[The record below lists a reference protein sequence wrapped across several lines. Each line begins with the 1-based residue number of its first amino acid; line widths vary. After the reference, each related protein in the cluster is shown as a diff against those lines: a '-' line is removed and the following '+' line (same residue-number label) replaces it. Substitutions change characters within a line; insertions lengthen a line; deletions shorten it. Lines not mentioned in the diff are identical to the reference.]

1 MGGGFFKGP
10 QMSEPTKFVGLDEAI
25 VGVAYVWQHHPKG
38 GAERIETLI
47 YDGERIAHLL
57 VEQGMTPEDAHEY
70 IDFNIEGGYL
80 GLDTPIIV
88 WPHEGED
95 SE

>member
-1 MGGGFFKGP
+1 MEETPKYA
-10 QMSEPTKFVGLDEAI
+10 GLDEAI
-25 VGVAYVWQHHPKG
+25 VGVAYVWQRHPGG
-38 GAERIETLI
+38 GATRVETLI

-57 VEQGMTPEDAHEY
+57 VERDGMTPEDAHEY

-80 GLDTPIIV
+80 GPDTPIIV
-88 WPHEGED
+88 WPYEGED